1 MKQEQTSRFPGA
13 TASGRYLNPKPVTLA
28 LQGGGSHGAFT
39 WGVLD
44 RLLEDERVEIEG
56 ISGASAG
63 AMNAVVLA
71 HGYTAGGRDGAR
83 RALQDF
89 WESVAGKAQFNSVPQ
104 DLSAQASEPSK
115 TDAAA
120 GLESLFSLMRFFSPR
135 QLNPLDFN
143 PLRDVLESQIDFE
156 RLRRDCR
163 LDLFIATTRV
173 STGMLRVFRTP
184 QMTLEVLLAS
194 ACVPSLHRAVDIDG
208 EAYWDGGLT
217 ANPPIFP
224 LVHQCAARDL
234 ILVLLQPS
242 HRPDAPT
249 SAAEI
254 RRRLNEISFSSAFF
268 TELQGLALAKR
279 DAERSAFA
287 FGRLPRRLKK
297 LNTHVIDSQEFM
309 SRLSA
314 ISKLNVHAGFI
325 RALRDEGRKRAGIWL
340 EEKFDLVGMRSSF
353 SLERFLPWRAG
364 ARARDL
370 PHLALTAQNAP

>member
-1 MKQEQTSRFPGA
+1 MNR
-13 TASGRYLNPKPVTLA
+13 KPVTLA

-44 RLLEDERVEIEG
+44 RLLEDARVGIEA

-83 RALQDF
+83 RALQEF

-104 DLSAQASEPSK
+104 DLSAPASEPLKS
-115 TDAAA
+115 DVAA
-120 GLESLFSLMRFFSPR
+120 GLESLFSLMRLFSPR
-135 QLNPLDFN
+135 QLNPLDIN
-143 PLRDVLESQIDFE
+143 PLRDILATQIDFE

-173 STGMLRVFRTP
+173 RTGMLRLFRTH
-184 QMTLEVLLAS
+184 QITLEVLLAS
-194 ACVPSLHRAVDIDG
+194 ACVPALHHAIDIDG

-242 HRPDAPT
+242 HRADAPT
-249 SAAEI
+249 SAGEI
-254 RRRLNEISFSSAFF
+254 SRRLNEMSFSSAFF

-279 DAERSAFA
+279 EAERSAFS
-287 FGRLPRRLKK
+287 FGRLPRALKNLK
-297 LNTHVIDSQEFM
+297 THVIDSQEFM

-314 ISKLNVHAGFI
+314 ISKMNVHAGFI
-325 RALRDEGRKRAGIWL
+325 HALRDEGRKRAAIWL
-340 EEKFDLVGMRSSF
+340 EEKFELVGVRSSF
-353 SLERFLPWRAG
+353 SLDRFLPWRAD
-364 ARARDL
+364 ARSADR
-370 PHLALTAQNAP
+370 PRLALAAQNAR